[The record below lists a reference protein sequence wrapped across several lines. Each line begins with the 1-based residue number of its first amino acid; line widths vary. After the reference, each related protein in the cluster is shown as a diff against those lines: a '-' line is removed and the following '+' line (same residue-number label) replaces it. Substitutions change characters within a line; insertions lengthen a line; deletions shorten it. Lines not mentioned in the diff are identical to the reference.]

1 MLYFQVPS
9 SRQLVLISRFEPS
22 PSMERGFG
30 CRFGILP
37 DKKDLEQLHQR
48 MILCCYYCGCCA
60 LILYRRRRFINHLL
74 TYLFALPCLLQYCR
88 VVKLAVV
95 WELHG
100 CSCDYDETKDRSVPG
115 SSFVIVLVASW
126 QHPAGMCRI
135 DFLKFWFGLNSI
147 LKKNSDS
154 VWNEFGMVQF
164 EKRSSV
170 RLV

>member
-48 MILCCYYCGCCA
+48 MILCCYYCGYCA
-60 LILYRRRRFINHLL
+60 LYRRRRFINHLL